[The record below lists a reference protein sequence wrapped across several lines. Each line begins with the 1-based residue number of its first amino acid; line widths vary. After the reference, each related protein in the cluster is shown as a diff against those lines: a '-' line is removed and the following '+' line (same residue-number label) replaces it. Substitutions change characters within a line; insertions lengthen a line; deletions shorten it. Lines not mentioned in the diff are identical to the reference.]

1 MGVLLAGG
9 PSRRYGGEPKGLE
22 EVGGMRIADRILHAL
37 AQATERQLVVANDPR
52 AAEWFRGRV
61 VVADERVGLGPLA
74 GIATA
79 LAAADGDAVL
89 VVAWDMPFVT
99 AHLLQAL
106 RALGGGSVQ
115 AVVPSH
121 GPSAQLEP
129 LCAWYAA
136 SDLEPCRALLDT
148 GERRASALSAVL
160 PGTRLFTDAELAPF
174 DKPEHLF
181 TSVDSPDDLVRA
193 QRLVEPSPDR

>member
-9 PSRRYGGEPKGLE
+9 LSRRYGGEPKGLE
-22 EVGGMRIADRILHAL
+22 QVGGMRIADRILHAL

-61 VVADERVGLGPLA
+61 VVADDRVGLGPLA
-74 GIATA
+74 GLGTA
-79 LAAADGDAVL
+79 LAAANGDAVL

-99 AHLLQAL
+99 GHLLQAL
-106 RALGGGSVQ
+106 HALGAGSVQ
-115 AVVPSH
+115 AVVPFH

-136 SDLEPCRALLDT
+136 SALEPCRALLDT
-148 GERRASALSAVL
+148 GERRARALAAVL

-174 DKPEHLF
+174 GQPEHLF
-181 TSVDSPDDLVRA
+181 ASVDSPDDLARA
-193 QRLVEPSPDR
+193 RQQV